1 MTSAEF
7 SRKYNLLKCVSE
19 HGARTYLAEQK
30 GLTRGRIV
38 MVHYLD
44 VGSRD
49 DTLHLLERVGAL
61 STSAMDKVV
70 ETTEVDAVPVVVTL
84 FIQPFESLPAWL
96 DQHATGTA
104 AAKKIGDFTR
114 MFEQPAPA
122 PAQRAPPLTFARN
135 VKSQRGRCAV
145 CHAG

>member
-49 DTLHLLERVGAL
+49 DTQHLLERVGVR
-61 STSAMDKVV
+61 STAAMDKVV

-122 PAQRAPPLTFARN
+122 PPPVQRPPASPAPAA
-135 VKSQRGRCAV
+135 KSPTPPP
-145 CHAG
+145 